1 MIKNVQKEENLSC
14 FYDTMSG
21 LNVKMS
27 ISFLY
32 SCLGFMLNYYLWN
45 PILSDMSETGNIV
58 IKGARV
64 NNLKNVNLEIPR
76 GRFVVI
82 TGISG
87 SGKSSLAFDTL
98 FAEGQR
104 RFAESLSSYARQFLG
119 RMSKPDVEFIEGI
132 PPAIA
137 IEQKVNTRNPRST
150 VATTTEIFDYLRLI
164 FARIGRTYSPVS
176 GVEVKC
182 HSVNDVMEFILSPE
196 PSVVYLLS
204 DLGWK
209 NREDKVEL
217 MLRLKEEGYSRFFTG
232 SPVRIEEIMRM
243 AESGDYPDELY
254 LLVDRL
260 RIPAFTD
267 GGPVKEDGSPMPQTD
282 WEDLQTRL
290 HSSVQTAFDKGG
302 GSLYVRKEYASGV
315 VETRNF
321 VNRFEADGIT
331 FQEPDEYMFSFNSP
345 LGACPV
351 CGGLGQI
358 IGISEDLVIP
368 DKSRTI
374 YDGAIACWRGDK
386 MGWFKDQLVKNAERY
401 GIPVFEPYCNLTDK
415 QKDIIWQ
422 GRKGATEE
430 DSIIGLNEFFRWV
443 DANKYKIQY
452 KYMLSRYSGKT
463 VCRECGGSRLRKDA
477 LYVKVGG
484 KNIQQ
489 LLSMNVDQL
498 LDFFDRLELTE
509 YESGIV
515 SKAVDEIVSRLR
527 YIKDVGLSYLT
538 LNRTSNT
545 LSGGESQRIN
555 LVTALGSSLV
565 GSLYILDEPSI
576 GLHPRDT
583 DRLISVLKRLRDI
596 GNTVVVVE
604 HDEEIMR
611 AADMLVDIGP
621 KAGVNGGEIV
631 YQGRI
636 PDSIPDTPAIDRSLT
651 LQYLSGKRRRYV
663 REKRQWSYSITVEG
677 AMEHNLKDVN
687 ARFPLGVLTVVT
699 GVSGSGKS
707 SLVGDILYP
716 AMFRYL
722 NHTGSAPGTFRGLS
736 GNLDRISQVEY
747 VDQNPIGKSSRSNAV
762 TYLKIYDDIRKLLS
776 EQQFAKLNGF
786 TPSYFSFN
794 MDGGRC
800 PECQGEGFVKIGM
813 QFMADVRMVC
823 ESCGGKRFKPE
834 ILEVRYKGKN
844 IDDILNMS
852 VEEAIDFFGSQ
863 KDQAAVRIAG
873 RLQPL
878 VDVGLSYIKLGQSSS
893 TLSGG
898 ESQRIKLA
906 YFLSMNDTQSS
917 SDRIMF
923 IFDEPTT
930 GLHFYDVEKL
940 LKSFDALLAK
950 GHTIVVVEHNP
961 DVIRSA
967 DWVLDLGPEA
977 GDGGGRIVFEGTPED
992 LVAEGKTWTAKY
1004 LRQ

>member
-1 MIKNVQKEENLSC
+1 MKEE
-14 FYDTMSG
+14 
-21 LNVKMS
+21 
-27 ISFLY
+27 
-32 SCLGFMLNYYLWN
+32 
-45 PILSDMSETGNIV
+45 GNIIV
-58 IKGARV
+58 RRAKV
-64 NNLKNVNLEIPR
+64 NNLKDVTVEIPR
-76 GRFVVI
+76 GKFVVI

-119 RMSKPDVEFIEGI
+119 RMSKPDVELIEGI

-150 VATTTEIFDYLRLI
+150 IATSTEIYDYLRMI
-164 FARIGRTYSPVS
+164 YARIGRTYSPVT
-176 GVEVKC
+176 GEEVKC
-182 HSVNDVMEFILSPE
+182 HTVNDVLEFIFKE
-196 PSVVYLLS
+196 QEAAAVYILA
-204 DLGWK
+204 DLNWK
-209 NREDKVEL
+209 QRTDKVEL
-217 MLRLKEEGYSRFFTG
+217 MLQLKEEGYSRFFTDRT
-232 SPVRIEEIMRM
+232 VRIEDVMQR
-243 AESGDYPDELY
+243 AEYGDYPEDLY

-260 RIPAFTD
+260 KLPSSD
-267 GGPVKEDGSPMPQTD
+267 
-282 WEDLQTRL
+282 EDLDTRL
-290 HSSVQTAFDKGG
+290 HSSIDTAFDKGNG
-302 GSLYVRKEYASGV
+302 TLYIRKEVRGADPV
-315 VETRNF
+315 VRTF
-321 VNRFEADGIT
+321 INRFEADGME
-331 FQEPDEYMFSFNSP
+331 FSKPDEYLFSFNSP

-351 CGGLGQI
+351 CGGLGKI
-358 IGISEDLVIP
+358 IGISEDLVVP
-368 DKSRTI
+368 DKSKSI
-374 YDGAIACWRGDK
+374 YDGAIACWRGEK
-386 MGWFKDQLVKNAERY
+386 MGWFKDHLVRNSVRY
-401 GIPVFEPYCNLTDK
+401 GIPIFEPYCNLSLEV
-415 QKDIIWQ
+415 KDLIW
-422 GRKGATEE
+422 KGHTAETEE
-430 DSIIGLNEFFRWV
+430 ESIIGLDEFFRWV
-443 DANKYKIQY
+443 EANRYKIQY

-463 VCRECGGSRLRKDA
+463 VCSECGGSRLRKEA

-484 KNIQQ
+484 KNIHE
-489 LLSMNVDQL
+489 LLCMNVSVL
-498 LDFFDRLELTE
+498 LDFLRNISLEPYEHKIADKAIEEIISRLEYLE
-509 YESGIV
+509 
-515 SKAVDEIVSRLR
+515 
-527 YIKDVGLSYLT
+527 DVGLGYLT

-583 DRLISVLKRLRDI
+583 ARLISVLKRLRDI

-611 AADMLVDIGP
+611 AADLLIDIGP

-631 YQGRI
+631 FQGTI
-636 PDSIPDTPAIDRSLT
+636 ADGVENGENENSLT
-651 LQYLSGKRRRYV
+651 LQYLGGKRERYARR
-663 REKRQWSYSITVEG
+663 KRTWDYSIVVEG
-677 AMEHNLKDVN
+677 AMEHNLKDINV
-687 ARFPLGVLTVVT
+687 RFPLGVLTVVT

-707 SLVGDILYP
+707 SLVGDVLYP
-716 AMFRYL
+716 ALYRHL
-722 NHTGSAPGTFRGLS
+722 NQSGAVPGTFRGLS
-736 GNLDRISQVEY
+736 GNLDRITQVEY

-762 TYLKIYDDIRKLLS
+762 TYLKVYDDIRKLLS
-776 EQQFAKLNGF
+776 DQQYAKMNGF
-786 TPSYFSFN
+786 TPSHFSFN

-813 QFMADVRMVC
+813 QFMADVSMVC

-834 ILEVRYKGKN
+834 ILEVKYKGLN

-852 VEEAIDFFGSQ
+852 VEEAIAFFSSQ
-863 KDQAAVRIAG
+863 EDMTAKRIVE

-906 YFLSMNDTQSS
+906 YFLSMTDTSVRSKPQ
-917 SDRIMF
+917 RILF

-950 GHTIVVVEHNP
+950 GHSIVVVEHNL
-961 DVIRSA
+961 DVIKAA
-967 DWVLDLGPEA
+967 DWVIDLGPEA
-977 GDGGGRIVFEGTPED
+977 GDDGGYLVYSGTPEK
-992 LVAEGKTWTAKY
+992 LKESKESYTARY
-1004 LRQ
+1004 L

>member
-1 MIKNVQKEENLSC
+1 MKEEGKI
-14 FYDTMSG
+14 T
-21 LNVKMS
+21 VRRAK
-27 ISFLY
+27 
-32 SCLGFMLNYYLWN
+32 
-45 PILSDMSETGNIV
+45 
-58 IKGARV
+58 V
-64 NNLKNVNLEIPR
+64 NNLQDVTVGIPR
-76 GRFVVI
+76 GKFVVI

-119 RMSKPDVEFIEGI
+119 RMSKPDVELIEGI

-150 VATTTEIFDYLRLI
+150 IATSTEIYDYLRMI
-164 FARIGRTYSPVS
+164 YARIGRTYSPVT
-176 GVEVKC
+176 GEEVKC
-182 HSVNDVMEFILSPE
+182 HTVNDVLEFIFNE
-196 PSVVYLLS
+196 QEAAAVYILA
-204 DLGWK
+204 DLNWK
-209 NREDKVEL
+209 QRTDKVEL
-217 MLRLKEEGYSRFFTG
+217 MLQLKEEGYSRFFTDRA
-232 SPVRIEEIMRM
+232 VRIEDVMQR
-243 AESGDYPDELY
+243 AEYGDYPEDLY

-260 RIPAFTD
+260 KLPSSD
-267 GGPVKEDGSPMPQTD
+267 
-282 WEDLQTRL
+282 EDLNTRL
-290 HSSVQTAFDKGG
+290 HSSIDTAFDKGNG
-302 GSLYVRKEYASGV
+302 TLYIRKEVRGADPV
-315 VETRNF
+315 VRTF
-321 VNRFEADGIT
+321 INRFEADGME
-331 FQEPDEYMFSFNSP
+331 FSKPDEYLFSFNSP

-351 CGGLGQI
+351 CGGLGKI
-358 IGISEDLVIP
+358 IGISEDLVVP
-368 DKSRTI
+368 DKSKSI
-374 YDGAIACWRGDK
+374 YDGAIACWRGEK
-386 MGWFKDQLVKNAERY
+386 MGWFKDHLVRNSVRY
-401 GIPVFEPYCNLTDK
+401 GIPIFEPYCNLS
-415 QKDIIWQ
+415 QEVKDLIW
-422 GRKGATEE
+422 KGHTAETEE
-430 DSIIGLNEFFRWV
+430 ESIIGLDEFFRWV
-443 DANKYKIQY
+443 EANRYKIQY

-463 VCRECGGSRLRKDA
+463 VCSECGGSRLRKEA

-484 KNIQQ
+484 KNIHE
-489 LLSMNVDQL
+489 LLCMNVSVL
-498 LDFFDRLELTE
+498 LDFLRNISLEPYEHKIADKAIEEIISRLEYLE
-509 YESGIV
+509 
-515 SKAVDEIVSRLR
+515 
-527 YIKDVGLSYLT
+527 DVGLGYLT

-583 DRLISVLKRLRDI
+583 ARLISVLKRLRDI

-611 AADMLVDIGP
+611 AADLLIDIGP

-631 YQGRI
+631 FQGTI
-636 PDSIPDTPAIDRSLT
+636 ADGVENGENENSLT
-651 LQYLSGKRRRYV
+651 LQYLGGKREKYARR
-663 REKRQWSYSITVEG
+663 KRTWDYSIVVEG
-677 AMEHNLKDVN
+677 AMEHNLKDINV
-687 ARFPLGVLTVVT
+687 RFPLGVLTVVT

-707 SLVGDILYP
+707 SLVGDVLYP
-716 AMFRYL
+716 ALYRHL
-722 NHTGSAPGTFRGLS
+722 NQSGAVPGTFRGLS
-736 GNLDRISQVEY
+736 GNLDRITQVEY

-762 TYLKIYDDIRKLLS
+762 TYLKVYDDIRKLLS
-776 EQQFAKLNGF
+776 DQQYAKMNGF
-786 TPSYFSFN
+786 TPSHFSFN

-813 QFMADVRMVC
+813 QFMADVSMVC

-834 ILEVRYKGKN
+834 ILEVKYKGLN

-852 VEEAIDFFGSQ
+852 VEEAITFFSSQ
-863 KDQAAVRIAG
+863 EDMTAKRIAE

-906 YFLSMNDTQSS
+906 YFLSMTDTSVRSKPQ
-917 SDRIMF
+917 RILF

-950 GHTIVVVEHNP
+950 GHSIVVVEHNL
-961 DVIRSA
+961 DVIKAA
-967 DWVLDLGPEA
+967 DWVIDLGPEA
-977 GDGGGRIVFEGTPED
+977 GDGGGYLVYSGTPEKLKD
-992 LVAEGKTWTAKY
+992 SKESYTARY
-1004 LRQ
+1004 L

>member
-1 MIKNVQKEENLSC
+1 MIDS
-14 FYDTMSG
+14 M
-21 LNVKMS
+21 KMAEQ
-27 ISFLY
+27 
-32 SCLGFMLNYYLWN
+32 
-45 PILSDMSETGNIV
+45 DNIV
-58 IKGARV
+58 VKGAKV
-64 NNLKNVNLEIPR
+64 NNLKDITVEIPR
-76 GRFVVI
+76 GRFVVV

-119 RMSKPDVEFIEGI
+119 RMSKPDVELIEGI

-150 VATTTEIFDYLRLI
+150 IATSTEIYDYLRMI

-176 GVEVKC
+176 GEEVKC
-182 HSVNDVMEFILSPE
+182 STINDVMDYVLEGQSDA
-196 PSVVYLLS
+196 VYVLA
-204 DLGWK
+204 DLNWK
-209 NREDKVEL
+209 AREDKVEL
-217 MLRLKEEGYSRFFTG
+217 MLQLKEEGYSRFFTDNRM
-232 SPVRIEEIMRM
+232 VRIEDVMMM
-243 AESGDYPDELY
+243 AESGEYPDEVF

-260 RIPAFTD
+260 RLPRTSGHE
-267 GGPVKEDGSPMPQTD
+267 GGQEWD
-282 WEDLQTRL
+282 DLKTRL
-290 HSSVQTAFDKGG
+290 HSSVETAFDR
-302 GSLYVRKEYASGV
+302 GSGTLYIRKEGAGDGQPLV
-315 VETRNF
+315 RQF
-321 VNRFEADGIT
+321 INRFEADGIVFT
-331 FQEPDEYMFSFNSP
+331 RPDEYLFSFNSP

-358 IGISEDLVIP
+358 IGISEDLVVP

-374 YDGAIACWRGDK
+374 YEGAIACWRGEK
-386 MGWFKDQLVKNAERY
+386 MGWFKDQLVRNSVRY
-401 GIPVFEPYCNLTDK
+401 GIPIFEPYCNLSQEVKDK
-415 QKDIIWQ
+415 IW
-422 GRKGATEE
+422 KGCPAETEDE
-430 DSIIGLNEFFRWV
+430 SIIGLNEFFRWV
-443 DANKYKIQY
+443 EANRYKVQY

-463 VCRECGGSRLRKDA
+463 VCHDCGGSRLRKEA

-484 KNIQQ
+484 KTIHEI
-489 LLSMNVDQL
+489 LCMTVDSL
-498 LDFFDRLELTE
+498 LDFFENIDLESNDMKIAE
-509 YESGIV
+509 
-515 SKAVDEIVSRLR
+515 KAIGEITSRLK
-527 YIKDVGLSYLT
+527 YIQDVGLGYLT

-583 DRLISVLKRLRDI
+583 ERLIAVLRKLRDI

-611 AADMLVDIGP
+611 AADVLIDMGP
-621 KAGVNGGEIV
+621 KAGVDGGEIV
-631 YQGRI
+631 FNGRI
-636 PDSIPDTPAIDRSLT
+636 EEDADRTIAERSLT
-651 LQYLSGKRRRYV
+651 MQYLQGIRKRY
-663 REKRQWSYSITVEG
+663 KRVKRTWDYSITVEG
-677 AMEHNLKDVN
+677 AMEHNLKDINV
-687 ARFPLGVLTVVT
+687 RFPLGVLTVVT

-716 AMFRYL
+716 ALYRHI
-722 NHTGSAPGTFRGLS
+722 NQAGPVPGTFRGLS
-736 GNLDRISQVEY
+736 GNLDRITQVEY

-762 TYLKIYDDIRKLLS
+762 TYLKVYDDIRKLLS
-776 EQQFAKLNGF
+776 DQQYAKLNGY
-786 TPSYFSFN
+786 TPSHFSFN
-794 MDGGRC
+794 IDGGRC

-813 QFMADVRMVC
+813 QFMADVTMVC
-823 ESCGGKRFKPE
+823 EACSGKRFKPD
-834 ILEVRYKGKN
+834 ILEVRYKGMN

-852 VEEAIDFFGSQ
+852 VEEAISFFGSQ
-863 KDQAAVRIAG
+863 KDSIAQRIAE

-906 YFLSMNDTQSS
+906 YFLSMNDTLSKGKQQK
-917 SDRIMF
+917 ILF

-961 DVIRSA
+961 DVIKAA
-967 DWVLDLGPEA
+967 DWIIDLGPEA
-977 GDGGGRIVFEGTPED
+977 GDAGGNLVYAGQPEKITD
-992 LVAEGKTWTAKY
+992 CTASHTAFY
-1004 LRQ
+1004 IRNLAD